1 MLFLR
6 GIVSGL
12 FVWSCVSLSFYVLGN
27 IPIIKDSFLIQAL
40 IVMICI
46 SLYAFLAAQFYYKK
60 EYQTN
65 GIKLGI
71 LMSGTALLLDVLIT
85 VPFVEIPNGR
95 SYQSFFS
102 SPVLW
107 ILVFTTVC
115 TVYFYWNKNI
125 KGH

>member
-1 MLFLR
+1 MIYLR

-12 FVWSCVSLSFYVLGN
+12 FVWTCVSISFYILGN
-27 IPIIKDSFLIQAL
+27 IPLIQDSFYWQAF

-46 SLYAFLAAQFYYKK
+46 SFYAFLAAQFYYKK
-60 EYQTN
+60 GYQTN
-65 GIKLGI
+65 GMIVGI
-71 LMSGTALLLDVLIT
+71 LISGTALLLDVLIT